1 MSDKALTESQVAEV
15 RKEFEFFDS
24 DNNGMIDLGEFI
36 ELLTVL
42 SPKTKVKA
50 VQEAFDL
57 IDENADGHIDFN
69 EFLTWWQQGWW
80 EY

>member
-1 MSDKALTESQVAEV
+1 MSDQALTDSQIKEV
-15 RKEFEFFDS
+15 RKEFDFFDS

-42 SPKTKVKA
+42 SPKTKVKS

-57 IDENADGHIDFN
+57 IDENADGHIDFD

>member
-15 RKEFEFFDS
+15 QKEFDFFDS

-69 EFLTWWQQGWW
+69 EFLAWWQQGWW

>member
-1 MSDKALTESQVAEV
+1 MSDKALTEEQIAEV
-15 RKEFEFFDS
+15 RKEFDFFDN
-24 DNNGMIDLGEFI
+24 DHNGMIDLGEFI

-42 SPKTKVKA
+42 SPKTKVNA
-50 VQEAFDL
+50 VQEAFEM

-69 EFLTWWQQGWW
+69 EFLNWWQQGWW